1 MKVHIVKI
9 FYHLDYNIV
18 FFSTFMVFTI
28 FSATHEQMVLF
39 VIFESCDRLSLSTR
53 MLIAILIWAIFHIF
67 GLTI

>member
-1 MKVHIVKI
+1 
-9 FYHLDYNIV
+9 
-18 FFSTFMVFTI
+18 MVFTI